1 MEPTQAD
8 KPGPSMRTLGK
19 QALPAGSLLAEAYE
33 LIARWR
39 KENPRGEQ
47 Q

>member
-1 MEPTQAD
+1 
-8 KPGPSMRTLGK
+8 MRTLSK